1 MLVKCS
7 CDKTLNVPD
16 QFAGKKVRC
25 PACKGTLLAQPI
37 APVEPEQPA
46 EPEEAFAPAGRTESF
61 AREESANHFTGEA
74 PGAATSWAP
83 SPAEPEEEEEDVE
96 EWRDRKAA
104 PPRRSFFQ
112 RFAVLLG
119 LGTGLLIL
127 GAMYLVYTLVSA
139 EPAPRP
145 AAVQQTKQVNR
156 PPAPPPIPEKPLTEQ
171 EKKAAA
177 DLKLITQA
185 YTEIEEKTK
194 QSPRNLEQLRQ
205 AMDKQAVAGI
215 DFSQYVIRYDLIKVP
230 APAAARSMPVVV
242 AYERKTSKEGGMIG
256 FKNGRSYPMNPEQ
269 FKRMAQAMGL
279 DVPGLPR
286 AGPVIRP
293 GGPGRPGFPQDQ
305 APPPKGV
312 PDKGN

>member
-1 MLVKCS
+1 MPARKCA
-7 CDKTLNVPD
+7 V
-16 QFAGKKVRC
+16 QRAR
-25 PACKGTLLAQPI
+25 
-37 APVEPEQPA
+37 EPCWRSPS
-46 EPEEAFAPAGRTESF
+46 PLSRRNSLPSRRRSSHRPGRTESF
-61 AREESANHFTGEA
+61 AREESANHFTG
-74 PGAATSWAP
+74 AATSWAP
-83 SPAEPEEEEEDVE
+83 SPAEPEEDQEDVE
-96 EWRDRKAA
+96 ERRDRKATL
-104 PPRRSFFQ
+104 PRRSFFQ

-145 AAVQQTKQVNR
+145 AAVQQAKQVTR

-171 EKKAAA
+171 QKKAAA
-177 DLKLITQA
+177 DLKLIAQA

-194 QSPRNLEQLRQ
+194 RSPSNLEQLQQ
-205 AMDKQAVAGI
+205 AMDKQAAAGI
-215 DFSQYVIRYDLIKVP
+215 DFNQYVIRYDLIKVP
-230 APAAARSMPVVV
+230 APAAAKSMPAVI
-242 AYERKTSKEGGMIG
+242 AYERKTLKEGGMIG
-256 FKNGRSYPMNPEQ
+256 FKDGRSSPLNPEQ
-269 FKRMAQAMGL
+269 FKQMAQAMRM

-286 AGPVIRP
+286 TGPGMRP